1 LIIVDLANEGAY
13 DRVIRVGRTGGR
25 KGTLLMRRIRSYLV
39 SLSFSALLTLLTA
52 AAALADS
59 QPPFPR

>member
-1 LIIVDLANEGAY
+1 
-13 DRVIRVGRTGGR
+13 
-25 KGTLLMRRIRSYLV
+25 MRRFRSYLV
-39 SLSFSALLTLLTA
+39 SLSVSALLTLLTA